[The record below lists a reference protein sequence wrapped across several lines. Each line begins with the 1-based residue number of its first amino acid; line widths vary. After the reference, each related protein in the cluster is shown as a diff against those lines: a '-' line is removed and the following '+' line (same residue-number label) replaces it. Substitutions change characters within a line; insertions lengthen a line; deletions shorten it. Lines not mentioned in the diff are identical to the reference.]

1 MTIREMQESDYG
13 EVSAMW
19 QVTSKRALSKSDGRE
34 EICRYLKRN
43 EGLSVVAE
51 EDGKI
56 IGAVLV
62 GHDGRRGFLHH
73 MAVLP
78 QYRRHGVARRMAQAA
93 LEGLNREGIDK
104 THIFVFSDNQAGQAF
119 WSSMGFLRRED
130 VLVYSCEHGSI

>member
-1 MTIREMQESDYG
+1 MTIREMQQEDYE

-19 QVTSKRALSKSDGRE
+19 QVTSRRALSKSDGRE

-43 EGLSVVAE
+43 EGLSTVAT

-78 QYRRHGVARRMAQAA
+78 AYRRHGVAKAMAQRA
-93 LEGLNREGIDK
+93 LAGLKNEGIDK
-104 THIFVFSDNQAGQAF
+104 THIFVFSDNRAGQAF
-119 WSSMGFLRRED
+119 WSSMGFIQRED
-130 VLVYSCEHGSI
+130 VLVYSCEHDSI

>member
-1 MTIREMQESDYG
+1 MTIRKMKENDYN
-13 EVSAMW
+13 EVRAMW

-43 EGLSVVAE
+43 EGLSVVAQ

-56 IGAVLV
+56 IGAVLA

-78 QYRRHGVARRMAQAA
+78 GYRRHGVARQMAQEA
-93 LEGLNREGIDK
+93 LEGLKREGIDK

-119 WSSMGFLRRED
+119 WSSMGFLRRGD
-130 VLVYSCEHGSI
+130 VNVYSSEHGSI

>member
-1 MTIREMQESDYG
+1 MTIRAMQQADYE
-13 EVSAMW
+13 EVRAMW
-19 QVTSKRALSKSDGRE
+19 QVTSRRALSKSDGRE

-43 EGLSVVAE
+43 EGLSVVAV

-78 QYRRHGVARRMAQAA
+78 AYRRHGVAKAMAQQA
-93 LEGLNREGIDK
+93 LTGLKNEGIDK
-104 THIFVFSDNQAGQAF
+104 THIFVFADNRAGQAF
-119 WSSMGFLRRED
+119 WSSMGFMQRED
-130 VLVYSCEHGSI
+130 VLVYSCEHDSI